1 VSPPGGLAAKY
12 QVPCLTHSNTPVL
25 GTLTLVPLPVF
36 SFRLVHG
43 RRKKTG
49 CRRRIVNKE
58 DLAAEDRKRIR
69 WSRELHPRAGAAAA
83 LPHTAHGRAWRGV
96 VAGAPPHPP
105 PRHQRRPSDTPPTLL
120 WPESC
125 SYSLSSAHPFHE
137 SEARSLPG
145 RLTASVPQSICS
157 PCLSRASSHPGPLTP
172 H

>member
-1 VSPPGGLAAKY
+1 MAAKF

-96 VAGAPPHPP
+96 VAGAPRT
-105 PRHQRRPSDTPPTLL
+105 RHHATSAGRPTHHQPYYGQRAAP
-120 WPESC
+120 
-125 SYSLSSAHPFHE
+125 
-137 SEARSLPG
+137 
-145 RLTASVPQSICS
+145 TASVQHTLSMRARRDPFQGASLPQF
-157 PCLSRASSHPGPLTP
+157 LSRSVPPVYGGRAPTQGPSHHTSTG

>member
-1 VSPPGGLAAKY
+1 VSPPGGVAAKY

-83 LPHTAHGRAWRGV
+83 LPHTAHHATSAGRPTHHQPYYGQRA
-96 VAGAPPHPP
+96 AP
-105 PRHQRRPSDTPPTLL
+105 
-120 WPESC
+120 
-125 SYSLSSAHPFHE
+125 
-137 SEARSLPG
+137 
-145 RLTASVPQSICS
+145 TASVQHTLSMRARRDPFQGASLPQF
-157 PCLSRASSHPGPLTP
+157 LSRSVPPVYRGRAPTQGPSHHTSTG